1 MAPESLSPESFSTAY
16 DDFLAVILGPERRID
31 LQDSC
36 AWYIDFLQVKVREA
50 WGTLFVPVLKGS
62 VATTPSNEEF
72 SIAFHIF
79 RIIVLQLG
87 RKNLA
92 LSDIVDKLYNDKLL
106 RFTDVERS
114 NANQLVLASLGWIS
128 GSLSIFPLSSPRLT
142 VE

>member
-1 MAPESLSPESFSTAY
+1 VAAETLSPESFTTAHN
-16 DDFLAVILGPERRID
+16 DFLAVILGPEVPEE
-31 LQDSC
+31 LQDYC
-36 AWYIDFLQVKVREA
+36 AWYINFLQFKVTEA
-50 WGTLFVPVLKGS
+50 WGTLFIPVLKVS

-79 RIIVLQLG
+79 RIIVLQLR

-92 LSDIVDKLYNDKLL
+92 LSDIVDTLYNDKLV

-128 GSLSIFPLSSPRLT
+128 ELRLLLLLLPSRLI
-142 VE
+142 VK